1 MGLLKG
7 PGLHPAAGLWWT
19 AILVAVI
26 GGAITYALSLDRF
39 TPGFRVRMSVSLMI
53 TILGAG
59 ICVIAAT
66 ANWWLK
72 R

>member
-1 MGLLKG
+1 MKG
-7 PGLHPAAGLWWT
+7 PRIHPTAGLWWT
-19 AILVAVI
+19 AVLIAVI
-26 GGAITYALSLDRF
+26 GGAVSYALSLDRF
-39 TPGFRVRMSVSLMI
+39 TPGYRERMGVGLMI
-53 TILGAG
+53 TVLGAG